1 MRLPAS
7 VLVAS
12 VLISTP
18 VHAQGDWVEYNFQD
32 LGIRK
37 DYPVEPT
44 RSRGTY
50 TTDIVKDAPS
60 TILTA
65 EQDGIIYRTTVVE
78 LQNRATEGATI
89 MGECNYNSL
98 VRGAKALGDFS
109 TEIGG
114 GARGIY
120 GRWTSV
126 DMENGDRIMS
136 ACYFT
141 TGRLYFIEAVV
152 TPRHPFHPASALA
165 FRFVNALDFNTD
177 PNRDAPR
184 PPAGGAAAGRA
195 GGGGN

>member
-1 MRLPAS
+1 MRLIGFILAAI
-7 VLVAS
+7 VLT
-12 VLISTP
+12 STP
-18 VHAQGDWVEYNFQD
+18 SYAAGDWVEYNFQD

-44 RSRGTY
+44 RTQGVY
-50 TTDIVKDAPS
+50 TQEIVKDAPA

-65 EQDGIIYRTTVVE
+65 EQDGIIYRTTVVD

-89 MGECNYNSL
+89 MGECNYKSL
-98 VRGAKALGDFS
+98 VRGAKALADFS

-126 DMENGDRIMS
+126 DMANGDRVMS

-152 TPRHPFHPASALA
+152 TPRHPFHPNSALA

-184 PPAGGAAAGRA
+184 PPAGGAAAGAAR
-195 GGGGN
+195 GGN